1 MKMGGIIAGVLLLFQ
16 ILFISGAT
24 CINGTVDF
32 SDGICSLVMDGE
44 EHTSLMLTSTGLTHK
59 VTLTGGGEC
68 HLKLLLVGGGGNFG
82 SYGGGG
88 SGYIEYLQHQVSA
101 GTVLTAWVGDQRQSS
116 SVIISRGDT
125 FTALPGYDGPDFDGG
140 DGYCGGGGGGYYGG
154 AGGTNGGDGYRDE
167 GTGGIGTGG
176 LGSRWD
182 ISGLTFNTWNL
193 GAGAG
198 ARA

>member
-1 MKMGGIIAGVLLLFQ
+1 M
-16 ILFISGAT
+16 
-24 CINGTVDF
+24 
-32 SDGICSLVMDGE
+32 
-44 EHTSLMLTSTGLTHK
+44 
-59 VTLTGGGEC
+59 
-68 HLKLLLVGGGGNFG
+68 
-82 SYGGGG
+82 
-88 SGYIEYLQHQVSA
+88 
-101 GTVLTAWVGDQRQSS
+101 
-116 SVIISRGDT
+116 T

-193 GAGAG
+193 GAGVGGEVYHQQPYGYGGVLVNGDGPQDSRYQGQGYGGGGCGGVEESGSCVIMGCQA
-198 ARA
+198 